1 MGKVNVEIVE
11 KVFCWLMEQPIG
23 TEISLREAFEKA
35 YSDEGYTWVRH
46 ESRGW
51 VSSKDGGKKYII
63 ECLLT
68 QSLWHCLNRLIPIV
82 QRWQML

>member
-1 MGKVNVEIVE
+1 MGKVNVEIAE

-46 ESRGW
+46 ESRA
-51 VSSKDGGKKYII
+51 SIKISFFIFTSQA
-63 ECLLT
+63 L
-68 QSLWHCLNRLIPIV
+68 
-82 QRWQML
+82 